1 MSRMNERNYLPGT
14 IRERLQELMK
24 RKHIK
29 QADLAEKIGVD
40 NATLSRFINGKTD
53 KISPDAIVR
62 MAKEFEVSTDFLL
75 GVVNDP
81 ARKNYDIG
89 EIGLTVDAARN
100 LYTGKVNADVVN
112 RLLTNDRF
120 AETTDQIALYLE
132 DRLARGVAAQNEIYG
147 LAYNQLKK
155 LPDAKKD
162 ADEIHSWISNPHRD
176 ELNGITSSFEASLR
190 EIKKEYG
197 SDSLKETQIMSREI
211 TREIFAEVMKGRD
224 AHNPKVTAEEC
235 AGVVTQV
242 VSNRLNMP
250 EEKLGTFRKL
260 MLMLMDPV
268 GRKAAR
274 GQSSD

>member
-1 MSRMNERNYLPGT
+1 MSRMNEQNYLPGT

-29 QADLAEKIGVD
+29 QTDLAEKIGVD

-89 EIGLTVDAARN
+89 EIGLSVDAARN

-120 AETTDQIALYLE
+120 VDAADQIALYLE

-147 LAYNQLKK
+147 LACNQLKK
-155 LPDAKKD
+155 LPEAKKD

-176 ELNGITSSFEASLR
+176 ELNGITSSFEAAVR

-197 SDSLKETQIMSREI
+197 SDSLKNTQIMSREI
-211 TREIFAEVMKGRD
+211 TREIFAEIMKGRD

-242 VSNRLNMP
+242 VANRLNMP

-260 MLMLMDPV
+260 MLMLMDPF
-268 GRKAAR
+268 GRKAAS

>member
-53 KISPDAIVR
+53 KISPNAIVR

-81 ARKNYDIG
+81 AQKNYDIG

-120 AETTDQIALYLE
+120 ADAADQIALYLE

-147 LAYNQLKK
+147 LACNQLKK
-155 LPDAKKD
+155 LPDTKKD

-197 SDSLKETQIMSREI
+197 SDNLKETQIMSREI

-224 AHNPKVTAEEC
+224 AHNPKVTPEEC
-235 AGVVTQV
+235 AGAVMQVVTG
-242 VSNRLNMP
+242 RLDMP

-260 MLMLMDPV
+260 LLILMDPF

>member
-24 RKHIK
+24 KKHIK

-120 AETTDQIALYLE
+120 ADTADQIALYLE

-155 LPDAKKD
+155 LPDTKKD

-197 SDSLKETQIMSREI
+197 SDNLKETQVMSREI
-211 TREIFAEVMKGRD
+211 TRGMFAEVMKGRD

-242 VSNRLNMP
+242 VANRLNMP

-260 MLMLMDPV
+260 MLMLMDPF

>member
-89 EIGLTVDAARN
+89 EIGLTVDAARS

-112 RLLTNDRF
+112 CLLTNDRF
-120 AETTDQIALYLE
+120 ANTTDQIALYLE

-147 LAYNQLKK
+147 LACNQLKK
-155 LPDAKKD
+155 IPDAKKD

-197 SDSLKETQIMSREI
+197 SDNMKETQIMSREI

-242 VSNRLNMP
+242 VANRLNMP

-260 MLMLMDPV
+260 MLMLMDPF

>member
-24 RKHIK
+24 RRHIK

-112 RLLTNDRF
+112 RLLMNDRF
-120 AETTDQIALYLE
+120 ADTADQIALYLE

-147 LAYNQLKK
+147 LACNQLKK
-155 LPDAKKD
+155 LPDTKKD

-197 SDSLKETQIMSREI
+197 SDNLKETQVMSREI
-211 TREIFAEVMKGRD
+211 TRGMYAEVMKGRD
-224 AHNPKVTAEEC
+224 IRDPKLT
-235 AGVVTQV
+235 
-242 VSNRLNMP
+242 P
-250 EEKLGTFRKL
+250 EEYADRVCAYLTTSQGISETLLKPFRWVLIFLLKLFG
-260 MLMLMDPV
+260 
-268 GRKAAR
+268 GKAAH
-274 GQSSD
+274 GQITD

>member
-1 MSRMNERNYLPGT
+1 MDERKYLPGT
-14 IRERLQELMK
+14 IRERLPELMK
-24 RKHIK
+24 RDHIN
-29 QADLAEKIGVD
+29 QDELAGKIEVD
-40 NATLSRFINGKTD
+40 SATVSRFINGKTD

-62 MAKEFEVSTDFLL
+62 MARLFEVSTDFLL

-89 EIGLTVDAARN
+89 EIGLSVDAAQN

-120 AETTDQIALYLE
+120 ANTTDQIALYLD

-147 LAYNQLKK
+147 LVCSQLNKI
-155 LPDAKKD
+155 PDAKKD
-162 ADEIHSWISNPHRD
+162 ADEIHSWITNPHRD
-176 ELNGITSSFEASLR
+176 ELNGITNSFEAAVR

-197 SDSLKETQIMSREI
+197 SDALKETQVMSREI

-224 AHNPKVTAEEC
+224 AHNPKVTPEEY
-235 AGVVTQV
+235 ARTVTQV
-242 VSNRLNMP
+242 VAGRLDMP

-260 MLMLMDPV
+260 LLMLMDPF

>member
-24 RKHIK
+24 RRHIK

-120 AETTDQIALYLE
+120 ADTADQIALYLE

-155 LPDAKKD
+155 LPEAKKD

-176 ELNGITSSFEASLR
+176 ELNGITSSFEAAVR

-242 VSNRLNMP
+242 VANRLNMP

-260 MLMLMDPV
+260 MLMLMDPF
-268 GRKAAR
+268 GRKAAS

>member
-1 MSRMNERNYLPGT
+1 MSRMNEQNYLPGT

-24 RKHIK
+24 KKHIK

-120 AETTDQIALYLE
+120 ADAADQIALYLE

-155 LPDAKKD
+155 LPDTKKD

-176 ELNGITSSFEASLR
+176 ELNGITNSFEASLR

-197 SDSLKETQIMSREI
+197 SDNLKETQIMSREI

-242 VSNRLNMP
+242 VANRLNMP

-260 MLMLMDPV
+260 MLMLMDPF

-274 GQSSD
+274 G

>member
-120 AETTDQIALYLE
+120 ADTADQIALYLE

-155 LPDAKKD
+155 LPDTKKD

-197 SDSLKETQIMSREI
+197 SDNLKETQIMSREI

-242 VSNRLNMP
+242 VANRLNMP

-260 MLMLMDPV
+260 MLMLMDPF

>member
-24 RKHIK
+24 RRHIK

-112 RLLTNDRF
+112 CLLTNDRF
-120 AETTDQIALYLE
+120 ADAADQIALYLE

-155 LPDAKKD
+155 LPDTKKD

-197 SDSLKETQIMSREI
+197 SDNLKETQIMSREI

-242 VSNRLNMP
+242 VANRLNMP

-260 MLMLMDPV
+260 MLMLMDPF

>member
-120 AETTDQIALYLE
+120 ADTADQIALYLE
-132 DRLARGVAAQNEIYG
+132 DHLARGVAAQNEIYG

-155 LPDAKKD
+155 LPDTKKD

-176 ELNGITSSFEASLR
+176 ELNGITSSFEAAVR

-197 SDSLKETQIMSREI
+197 SDSLKNT
-211 TREIFAEVMKGRD
+211 
-224 AHNPKVTAEEC
+224 
-235 AGVVTQV
+235 
-242 VSNRLNMP
+242 
-250 EEKLGTFRKL
+250 
-260 MLMLMDPV
+260 
-268 GRKAAR
+268 
-274 GQSSD
+274 QSSTGVFSPRSSCRPTATDRT

>member
-1 MSRMNERNYLPGT
+1 MSRMNEQNYLPGT

-24 RKHIK
+24 RRHIK

-120 AETTDQIALYLE
+120 ADTADQIALYLE

-155 LPDAKKD
+155 LPDTKKD

-197 SDSLKETQIMSREI
+197 SDNLKETQIMSREI

-242 VSNRLNMP
+242 VANRLNMP

-260 MLMLMDPV
+260 MLMLMDPF

-274 GQSSD
+274 G

>member
-89 EIGLTVDAARN
+89 EIGLSVDAARN
-100 LYTGKVNADVVN
+100 LYTGQVNADVVN

-120 AETTDQIALYLE
+120 ADTADQIALYLE

-147 LAYNQLKK
+147 LACNQLKK
-155 LPDAKKD
+155 IPDAKKD

-197 SDSLKETQIMSREI
+197 SDNLKETQIMSREI

-242 VSNRLNMP
+242 VANRLNMP

-260 MLMLMDPV
+260 MLMLMDPF

>member
-120 AETTDQIALYLE
+120 ADTADQIALYLE

-147 LAYNQLKK
+147 LACNQLKK
-155 LPDAKKD
+155 LPDTKKD

-197 SDSLKETQIMSREI
+197 SDNLKETQVMSREI
-211 TREIFAEVMKGRD
+211 TREIFAEVMTGRD

-242 VSNRLNMP
+242 VANRLNMP

-260 MLMLMDPV
+260 MLMLMDPF

-274 GQSSD
+274 G

>member
-89 EIGLTVDAARN
+89 EIGLTVDAARS

-147 LAYNQLKK
+147 LACNQLKK
-155 LPDAKKD
+155 IPDAKKD

-176 ELNGITSSFEASLR
+176 ELNGITSSFETAVR

-197 SDSLKETQIMSREI
+197 SDSLKNTQIMSREI

-242 VSNRLNMP
+242 VANRLNMP

-260 MLMLMDPV
+260 MLMLMDPF

-274 GQSSD
+274 G

>member
-24 RKHIK
+24 RRHIK

-112 RLLTNDRF
+112 CLLTNDRF
-120 AETTDQIALYLE
+120 ADAADQIALYLE

-155 LPDAKKD
+155 LPDTKKD

-197 SDSLKETQIMSREI
+197 SDNLKETQVMSREI
-211 TREIFAEVMKGRD
+211 TRGIFAEVMKGRD

-242 VSNRLNMP
+242 VANRLNMP

-260 MLMLMDPV
+260 MLMLMDPF

>member
-1 MSRMNERNYLPGT
+1 MSRMNEQNYLPGT

-29 QADLAEKIGVD
+29 QTDLAEKIGVD

-89 EIGLTVDAARN
+89 EIGLTVDAARS

-120 AETTDQIALYLE
+120 ADTADQIALYLE

-147 LAYNQLKK
+147 LACNQLKK
-155 LPDAKKD
+155 LPETKKD

-197 SDSLKETQIMSREI
+197 SDNLKETQIMSREI

-260 MLMLMDPV
+260 MLMLMDPF

>member
-155 LPDAKKD
+155 LPDTKKD

-176 ELNGITSSFEASLR
+176 ELNGITSSFEAAVR

-197 SDSLKETQIMSREI
+197 SDNLKETQIMSREI

-242 VSNRLNMP
+242 VANRLNMP

-260 MLMLMDPV
+260 MLMLMDPF

-274 GQSSD
+274 G